1 MADSKIIID
10 TQIDLKGA
18 EEMIKNSIVD
28 LGITMFEKFKE
39 PFIKS
44 LDLVM
49 GSLDKLSNNITNG
62 TLGKSL
68 DELALGFE
76 KFIDI
81 MAEGSQIWLP
91 KIIDALVW
99 IIDNASSVASGI
111 AGIGTA
117 LLTFNVVS
125 IISNLIGVLNG
136 TAKAVGIVATA
147 QKAWEAIMA
156 VSSIGWTIIVIASL
170 VTGLITLWNTNEDF
184 RNFIIETWNSILE
197 AGKTVWGAIVN
208 FFTVD
213 IPAAWQSLVD
223 FFVSIPEWFYNLWI
237 TIQQA
242 FVDGWNAIVNFFTV
256 TIPVWINQIFN
267 WFNELPYL
275 IGFALGYVLTTI
287 IMWGVDTWNYLITN
301 VPIWIN
307 NVGNFFAQL
316 PGTIWA
322 WLVNTLNNIVLWGQ
336 QTYTYMV
343 NAVNN
348 AINAV
353 VQWFSTLPNRIWQW
367 LLNTISMIGQFAI
380 SLASAAHAAGS
391 NMVNNI
397 IGAVTNLPSQF
408 ANIGRNIVQG
418 VWNGITGMGGWIR
431 DRINGFFSGVV
442 DGAKSA
448 LGIHSP
454 SRVFR
459 DQVGKYMAQGVGV
472 GFEDETENVKNS
484 MEKDLYGLI
493 SKMQTTVDHEVAITT
508 ARVVGNRNTPTD
520 STVTNNNDN
529 ALNVNI
535 ENFNN
540 TKNQDVQS
548 LMEELEFYRKQNSLA
563 KGGI

>member
-1 MADSKIIID
+1 MADGKIIID

-49 GSLDKLSNNITNG
+49 KSFDKLSDNIINGDLGESLDKLA
-62 TLGKSL
+62 L
-68 DELALGFE
+68 DFGN
-76 KFIDI
+76 FIDI
-81 MAEGSQIWLP
+81 IADGSEIWIP

-99 IIDNASSVASGI
+99 IVDNASIVASGI
-111 AGIGTA
+111 SGIGIAMLA
-117 LLTFNVVS
+117 LNVGSTIANVAGKFKLLYLEIATGTPIMEAFN
-125 IISNLIGVLNG
+125 IVLGLNP
-136 TAKAVGIVATA
+136 I
-147 QKAWEAIMA
+147 
-156 VSSIGWTIIVIASL
+156 
-170 VTGLITLWNTNEDF
+170 GLITAAIIGCIAALVVLWSTNEDF
-184 RNFIIETWNSILE
+184 RNFIIEIWNSILYV
-197 AGKTVWGAIVN
+197 GKTVWGWLVN

-213 IPAAWQSLVD
+213 IPTAWQSVVD
-223 FFVSIPEWFYNLWI
+223 FFASIPEWLSNLWL

-242 FVDGWNAIVNFFTV
+242 FVDGWNVIVNFFTV

-287 IMWGVDTWNYLITN
+287 IMWGVNTWNYLITN

-307 NVGNFFAQL
+307 NIGNFFSKL
-316 PGTIWA
+316 PSIIWT

-336 QTYTYMV
+336 QTYTNMV

-380 SLASAAHAAGS
+380 SLASTARAAGS

-442 DGAKSA
+442 DGAKSV

-459 DQVGKYMAQGVGV
+459 DQVGKYMAQGVGI
-472 GFEDETENVKNS
+472 GFQDETENVKSS
-484 MEKDLYGLI
+484 MGKDLYGLI
-493 SKMQTTVDHEVAITT
+493 SKMQMTVDHEVAITT
-508 ARVVGNRNTPTD
+508 ARVVANRNTPTD
-520 STVTNNNDN
+520 ATVTNNNDN

>member
-49 GSLDKLSNNITNG
+49 GSLDKLSDNLTNG
-62 TLGKSL
+62 ALGESL
-68 DELALGFE
+68 DELASGFE
-76 KFIDI
+76 KFIEI
-81 MAEGSQIWLP
+81 IAEGSENWLP

-99 IIDNASSVASGI
+99 IVDNASIVASGV
-111 AGIGTA
+111 AGIGMAMLA
-117 LLTFNVVS
+117 LNIGNIIDNVAGKFKLLYLEIATGTPIMEAFN
-125 IISNLIGVLNG
+125 IVLGLNP
-136 TAKAVGIVATA
+136 IV
-147 QKAWEAIMA
+147 
-156 VSSIGWTIIVIASL
+156 
-170 VTGLITLWNTNEDF
+170 LITAAIIGFIATLVVLWNTNEDF

-242 FVDGWNAIVNFFTV
+242 FVDGWNSIVNFFTV

-316 PGTIWA
+316 PATIWT